1 VSTTVYVGIDNGV
14 TGSIAAVD
22 ATGKVIK
29 FCAMPTFKVQDYT
42 KKKKRITR
50 VDTRPLIS
58 IFNSFIQ
65 YAGTPTEVRVFV
77 ERPMINPQRFIA
89 TTSALRAL
97 EATLIILEHGRLAYR
112 FLDSREWQSIMLPQG
127 IKGADDL
134 KRASLERGLRLY
146 TYPALVAA
154 ITKQKDADSLL
165 MAEAARKEHW

>member
-1 VSTTVYVGIDNGV
+1 
-14 TGSIAAVD
+14 
-22 ATGKVIK
+22 
-29 FCAMPTFKVQDYT
+29 
-42 KKKKRITR
+42 
-50 VDTRPLIS
+50 
-58 IFNSFIQ
+58 
-65 YAGTPTEVRVFV
+65 
-77 ERPMINPQRFIA
+77 MINPQRFIA